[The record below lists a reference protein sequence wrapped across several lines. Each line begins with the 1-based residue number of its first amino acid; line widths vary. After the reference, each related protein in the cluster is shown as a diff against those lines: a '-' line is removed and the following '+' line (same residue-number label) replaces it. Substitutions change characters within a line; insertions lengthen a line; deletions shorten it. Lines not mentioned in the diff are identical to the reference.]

1 MTKYIE
7 VLQCNNHISSYLCD
21 VVRIIGNMASKKKKG
36 DKFVIYKFL
45 TTKAVVYPVQGSK
58 DITCRECP
66 KGARF
71 LVRHRKY

>member
-21 VVRIIGNMASKKKKG
+21 VVRILGWKKG
-36 DKFVIYKFL
+36 YPAIGGGDKAI
-45 TTKAVVYPVQGSK
+45 VYPVHGSK

-71 LVRHRKY
+71 LVRHRK